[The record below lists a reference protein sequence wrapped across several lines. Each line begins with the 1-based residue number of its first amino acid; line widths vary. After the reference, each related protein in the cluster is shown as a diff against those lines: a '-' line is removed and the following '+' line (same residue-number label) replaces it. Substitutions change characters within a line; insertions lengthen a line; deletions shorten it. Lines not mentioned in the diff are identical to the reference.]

1 VVQLIDSDS
10 QKRKVTKCHAACM
23 YCKAGR
29 RARPNLY
36 AGVMK
41 VRKQHKRTAQTLALV
56 AEI

>member
-1 VVQLIDSDS
+1 
-10 QKRKVTKCHAACM
+10 M

>member
-1 VVQLIDSDS
+1 
-10 QKRKVTKCHAACM
+10 M
-23 YCKAGR
+23 YCKTGR

>member
-1 VVQLIDSDS
+1 VSRGLHVLQS
-10 QKRKVTKCHAACM
+10 
-23 YCKAGR
+23 G
-29 RARPNLY
+29 PNLY